1 MPDEVKRTGDEVQLV
16 LFELEDETYA
26 IEIHQVREIIKL
38 INITPVPRTPTFIR
52 GIINL
57 RGKIVI
63 VTDIKERF
71 NLKKTRQG
79 THIVIIDVEGNTFG
93 IIVDDV
99 SRVLRIMRDDIKET
113 PSIITEKIHAKYAKG
128 VVIQE
133 DKLVILLDPSALYSE
148 DEFAEL
154 GETRKEV
161 KDKVVPKVTDKPVVV
176 AEKKAIDE
184 PAGSAETPKGPE
196 QSAAAEDESKSDK
209 KRAKKKQA

>member
-1 MPDEVKRTGDEVQLV
+1 MPEEVKRAGDEVQLV

-38 INITPVPRTPTFIR
+38 VDITPVPRTPAFIR

-71 NLKKTRQG
+71 NLKKSRQG
-79 THIVIIDVEGNTFG
+79 THIVIVEADGNTFG

-128 VVIQE
+128 VVIL
-133 DKLVILLDPSALYSE
+133 DGKLVILLDPAALYSE
-148 DEFAEL
+148 DEFAEM
-154 GETRKEV
+154 GETRKET
-161 KDKVVPKVTDKPVVV
+161 KDKAAIKDKPD
-176 AEKKAIDE
+176 AA
-184 PAGSAETPKGPE
+184 ASAEPKTAE
-196 QSAAAEDESKSDK
+196 QQPAAEEDKSDK
-209 KRAKKKQA
+209 KRAKKKA

>member
-38 INITPVPRTPTFIR
+38 IDITPVPRTPTFIR

-71 NLKKTRQG
+71 NLKKSRQG
-79 THIVIIDVEGNTFG
+79 THIVIVDVDGNTFG

-128 VVIQE
+128 VVILD

-161 KDKVVPKVTDKPVVV
+161 KDKVVPKATDKPAAAPAQES
-176 AEKKAIDE
+176 AEK
-184 PAGSAETPKGPE
+184 PKDSLQP
-196 QSAAAEDESKSDK
+196 AAAEDDSKSDK
-209 KRAKKKQA
+209 KRAKKK

>member
-38 INITPVPRTPTFIR
+38 IDITPVPRTPTFIR

-71 NLKKTRQG
+71 NLKKNRQG
-79 THIVIIDVEGNTFG
+79 THIVIVDVDGNTFG

-128 VVIQE
+128 VVILD

-161 KDKVVPKVTDKPVVV
+161 KDKVVPDVKSKQPAAGPATAQAPVDS
-176 AEKKAIDE
+176 AEKTK
-184 PAGSAETPKGPE
+184 SPE
-196 QSAAAEDESKSDK
+196 QPTASEDDSKSDK
-209 KRAKKKQA
+209 KRVKKKQA